1 MAVDNCPIQAI
12 EEEWRQAL
20 LAKDEPV
27 LRRILH
33 PRFQLVGVRP
43 TGFMAVDVDGWIDA
57 LRHMD
62 IATIDIEVMDCV
74 ALGHVMVATVKACWK
89 VRYLGQEIEEKVLL
103 TDVWVEGPE
112 GWQIV
117 RRHSSTIPAGAA
129 A

>member
-1 MAVDNCPIQAI
+1 MDVDSSPIRAI

-20 LAKDEPV
+20 LAKDEPA

-43 TGFMAVDVDGWIDA
+43 TGFMAVDVDGWIAA
-57 LRHMD
+57 LRDMD
-62 IATIDIEVMDCV
+62 IATIEIDVTDCV
-74 ALGHVMVATVKACWK
+74 ALGDVMIATVMACWK

-103 TDVWVEGPE
+103 TDVWVEREP

-117 RRHSSTIPAGAA
+117 RRHSSTIPATAS
-129 A
+129 

>member
-1 MAVDNCPIQAI
+1 MGVDNCPIAAI

-43 TGFMAVDVDGWIDA
+43 TGFMSVDVEGWISA
-57 LRHMD
+57 LKDMD
-62 IATIDIEVMDCV
+62 IANIEIDVTDCA
-74 ALGHVMVATVKACWK
+74 ALGDVMVATVKACWK

-103 TDVWVEGPE
+103 TDVWLEGDE

-117 RRHSSTIPAGAA
+117 RRHSSAIPAGAA
-129 A
+129 D

>member
-1 MAVDNCPIQAI
+1 MGVDECPIRAI

-43 TGFMAVDVDGWIDA
+43 TGFMAVDIDGWINA
-57 LRHMD
+57 LKDMD
-62 IATIDIEVMDCV
+62 IANIDIDVTDCV

-103 TDVWVEGPE
+103 TDVWVEGDD

-117 RRHSSTIPAGAA
+117 RRHSSAIPATAA
-129 A
+129 D